1 MSYELDEDILQD
13 FLVEAGEILELLSEQ
28 LVELENNPED
38 RDLLNAIFRG
48 FHTVKGGAGFLALS
62 ELVETCHGAE
72 NVFDILRNGQRHVS
86 PSLMDTMLKALDT
99 VNEQFRA
106 VQEREPL
113 QPADPEL
120 LDELHRL
127 SKPASEDEDE
137 AAEAHFDEP
146 EEELVEEIIEE
157 VVEDVVEEAVPNVE
171 TEVTASASSGVI
183 DKGSIDDINE
193 DEFEKL
199 LDELHGKGK
208 APGAQSPQ
216 APASAPAKAA
226 SVTNSDLNGD
236 ITDDE
241 FEKLLD
247 QLHGKGKGP
256 SIETAAPAAPVT
268 PSTPK
273 ATETPKPAAAKSAPG
288 GDDLMTDEE
297 FEKLL
302 DELHGSGKGPS
313 VEELEMAT
321 RPVASSPVSSDAKA
335 SAEASAPSTKPAA
348 KPVAKPAAAKPAVAK
363 EEPAKAPA
371 PAAVKDSDESREV
384 AAAGG
389 AKKAQTESTVRVD
402 TSTLDTIMNM
412 VGELVLVRNR
422 LLSLGLNSNDEEMS
436 KAVGLT

>member
-1 MSYELDEDILQD
+1 M
-13 FLVEAGEILELLSEQ
+13 
-28 LVELENNPED
+28 
-38 RDLLNAIFRG
+38 NAIFRG

-157 VVEDVVEEAVPNVE
+157 VVEDVVEEAVPDVE
-171 TEVTASASSGVI
+171 MEVTASASSGVI

-226 SVTNSDLNGD
+226 SVTSSDLNGD

-288 GDDLMTDEE
+288 GDDLMTDAE

-321 RPVASSPVSSDAKA
+321 RPVASS
-335 SAEASAPSTKPAA
+335 
-348 KPVAKPAAAKPAVAK
+348 
-363 EEPAKAPA
+363 
-371 PAAVKDSDESREV
+371 
-384 AAAGG
+384 
-389 AKKAQTESTVRVD
+389 
-402 TSTLDTIMNM
+402 LF
-412 VGELVLVRNR
+412 LVMRKLPTRRARLQLSQQRNLLRRLRLNLLRSLQRQNLLWLKRNQQKLR
-422 LLSLGLNSNDEEMS
+422 LLLR
-436 KAVGLT
+436 